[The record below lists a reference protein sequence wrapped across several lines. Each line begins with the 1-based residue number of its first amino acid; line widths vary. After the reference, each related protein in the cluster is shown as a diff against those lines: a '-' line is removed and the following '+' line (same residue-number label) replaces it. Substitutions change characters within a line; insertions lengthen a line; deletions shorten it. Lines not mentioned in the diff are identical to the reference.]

1 MNGRDKMG
9 YRSEVAIGVRM
20 NPDLVSGH
28 EKIKTS
34 PEMFW
39 KLFVSECR
47 TKHPTVFKNA
57 SGWLDMKVIDDKYTL
72 RMHEY
77 EVKWYPD
84 YDEVKAFESI
94 IPIAEEYNNQYESD
108 IFDCAFVRIGEE
120 SDDVDCRY
128 VGNGWE
134 LYDAHTSIAG
144 DLTDE
149 EKNDEQS

>member
-1 MNGRDKMG
+1 MG

-28 EKIKTS
+28 EKIETS

-39 KLFVSECR
+39 KMFVSECR
-47 TKHPTVFKNA
+47 SKHPTVFKNYN
-57 SGWLDMKVIDDKYTL
+57 GGLNMKVIDDKYTL
-72 RMHEY
+72 RMHER

-94 IPIAEEYNNQYESD
+94 IPIAEDYNDQYESD

-120 SDDVDCRY
+120 SDDVECRY
-128 VGNGWE
+128 VGSGWE
-134 LYDAHTSIAG
+134 LYDAYISVAG
-144 DLTDE
+144 DLIDE
-149 EKNDEQS
+149 EKDDEREKGEDE